1 MSGGGGQQGAAAPAQ
16 GQMGQGAGQPQG
28 GGMPQQQ
35 QPQINPQTIQDV
47 QNLIQQYHSG
57 QLGGA
62 QRGFAFGGFTGGSSP
77 FGSGGFKGNSPV
89 STGYQQIQNK
99 AMQGALPTQ
108 SPQPQPVQAQ
118 SDALGAISP
127 PAGGGQTN
135 MMKPMPAPA
144 GGPYGGFNAQGQ
156 SQAQPQGPTM
166 GFGGANGY
174 KLNGGDG
181 QNSFPVTPLD
191 GQSQGQGNL
200 GNYQPSQEAIN
211 TYDKW
216 KADQDRPLGPGEM
229 RNQMAMLDPRSPE
242 AMQMQMMQANR
253 AQQPQGQEQFQNN
266 MMRPMPMPQP
276 QGPMSVGAFSP
287 QSPMG
292 GFPQQPQGG
301 GPDMTGMTPGSD
313 MGYDRS
319 GSDAGIGGQA
329 VQGVQNPAG
338 MGGKMPLAGG
348 PYGGINPQ
356 TAGPMP
362 VGNKPLSLP
371 QLRPQQSGLQIA
383 GNPSTQPVFNGRQRG
398 MRR

>member
-1 MSGGGGQQGAAAPAQ
+1 
-16 GQMGQGAGQPQG
+16 
-28 GGMPQQQ
+28 
-35 QPQINPQTIQDV
+35 
-47 QNLIQQYHSG
+47 
-57 QLGGA
+57 
-62 QRGFAFGGFTGGSSP
+62 
-77 FGSGGFKGNSPV
+77 
-89 STGYQQIQNK
+89 
-99 AMQGALPTQ
+99 
-108 SPQPQPVQAQ
+108 
-118 SDALGAISP
+118 
-127 PAGGGQTN
+127 
-135 MMKPMPAPA
+135 
-144 GGPYGGFNAQGQ
+144 
-156 SQAQPQGPTM
+156 M

-266 MMRPMPMPQP
+266 MMRPMPMPQQ

-313 MGYDRS
+313 MGYDQS

-338 MGGKMPLAGG
+338 MGGKMSGAGG
-348 PYGGINPQ
+348 PYGGIM
-356 TAGPMP
+356 AGRPAMDQGEIP
-362 VGNKPLSLP
+362 PSLS
-371 QLRPQQSGLQIA
+371 QMRPQKGGLQVQ
-383 GNPSTQPVFNGRQRG
+383 GNPTAQPFMRKSRAAQQR
-398 MRR
+398 